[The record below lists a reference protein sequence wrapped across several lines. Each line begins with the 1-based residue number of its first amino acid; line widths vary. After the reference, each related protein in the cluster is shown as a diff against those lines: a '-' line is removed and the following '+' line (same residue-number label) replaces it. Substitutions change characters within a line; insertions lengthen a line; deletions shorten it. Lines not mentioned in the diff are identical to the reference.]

1 MHESHQGLPL
11 PLPVRGHRPP
21 GKGLRSLLVPGLLA
35 AASVGIGGPA
45 GAARP
50 LPASTL
56 QSEGKAASLLSVR
69 EPLSGRLAPGQT
81 LSLQLEAP
89 AGAVVRGNLQA
100 LGVVLDVQTPDGRHL
115 RRLSQGAGVDHAFT
129 WQSRGKAKERLV
141 LRAENA
147 LPYASSASGMSVA
160 QGGHSDAPT
169 HAAPSPGAYELTIT
183 QVLAPLAAGHGPA
196 AEIEPEPLRSPRLK
210 ALQERL
216 AQGGDSRSFWQEMER
231 QGTPLIEPWDAEH
244 QLVSFVWR
252 GAGQSVRLFGSPS
265 GNHEPL
271 QRLGSS
277 DVWWASFVMPRDA
290 RLSYGFAPDVP
301 QVSADAMI
309 QRRSILSTLQR
320 DPLNRQSWGRSADLQ
335 AVQDR
340 YDGRSVLTLAKAPP
354 QPWSQSR
361 ASVATGQLQ
370 RHWLGSQ
377 ALGNGRDIWI
387 YKPQGWQQA
396 DAAGRSLLVLFDAQ
410 AYLRQVPTPAI
421 IDNLMADGL
430 LPATAVVLVANGQ
443 GDARSRELPPNPVF
457 ADFMGKQLMPWLKTQ
472 GIAAGPE
479 RTVIAGSSYG
489 GLASSYVALRYP
501 QWFGNV
507 LSLSGSYWW
516 APKGE
521 PPNWLARQYEQ
532 APQLPI
538 RFYFDAGLYEGAR
551 GGQAGIR
558 ETSQELGDVL
568 RAKGNKVVQ
577 RVHSTGHDYVHWQ
590 GSLACGL
597 LALTGRE
604 PSTKGI
610 KEQVEQACGL

>member
-1 MHESHQGLPL
+1 MHEDLQGLCL
-11 PLPVRGHRPP
+11 LVTGHRPS

-35 AASVGIGGPA
+35 ASVGVASAA

-50 LPASTL
+50 LPADTA
-56 QSEGKAASLLSVR
+56 QSAVKAASLLSVR
-69 EPLSGRLAPGQT
+69 EPLSGRLAPGQK

-100 LGVVLDVQTPDGRHL
+100 LGVVLDVETPDGRHL

-129 WQSRGKAKERLV
+129 WQSRGMAKERLV
-141 LRAENA
+141 LRAEKVQS
-147 LPYASSASGMSVA
+147 YASAANGVSAA
-160 QGGHSDAPT
+160 QGGHSDAST
-169 HAAPSPGAYELTIT
+169 YAAPIPGAYELTIT
-183 QVLAPLAAGHGPA
+183 QVLAPLATGHAPA

-210 ALQERL
+210 ALQARL

-244 QLVSFVWR
+244 HLVSFVWR

-309 QRRSILSTLQR
+309 QRRAILSTLQR

-335 AVQDR
+335 ATQDR

-354 QPWSQSR
+354 QPWSQPR
-361 ASVATGQLQ
+361 AGVAAGQLQ
-370 RHWLGSQ
+370 RHWLDSQ

-387 YKPQGWQQA
+387 YKPQGWQQS
-396 DAAGRSLLVLFDAQ
+396 DAAQRSLLVLFDAQ

-430 LPATAVVLVANGQ
+430 LPATAVVLVANGA

-457 ADFMGKQLMPWLKTQ
+457 ADFMGQQLMPWLKAQ

-521 PPNWLARQYEQ
+521 SPNWLARQYEQ

-604 PSTKGI
+604 PSTERL
-610 KEQVEQACGL
+610 KEQVAQACGL

>member
-1 MHESHQGLPL
+1 MHEDLQGLCL
-11 PLPVRGHRPP
+11 PMMGHRPS

-35 AASVGIGGPA
+35 ASVGIGGSA

-50 LPASTL
+50 LPGGTV
-56 QSEGKAASLLSVR
+56 QSAGKAASLLSVR
-69 EPLSGRLAPGQT
+69 EPFSGRLAPGQK

-100 LGVVLDVQTPDGRHL
+100 LGVVLDVETPDGRHL

-129 WQSRGKAKERLV
+129 WQSRGMAKERLV
-141 LRAENA
+141 LRAEKVQ
-147 LPYASSASGMSVA
+147 PYALAANGVSAA
-160 QGGHSDAPT
+160 QDGHIGAPT
-169 HAAPSPGAYELTIT
+169 YAAPIPGAYELTIT
-183 QVLAPLAAGHGPA
+183 QVLAPLAASHAPA

-210 ALQERL
+210 ALQARL
-216 AQGGDSRSFWQEMER
+216 AQGGDSRGFWQEMER

-396 DAAGRSLLVLFDAQ
+396 DAAQRSLLVLFDAQ

-430 LPATAVVLVANGQ
+430 LPATAVVLVANGA

-457 ADFMGKQLMPWLKTQ
+457 ADFMGKQLMPWLKAQ
-472 GIAAGPE
+472 GIAARPE

-521 PPNWLARQYEQ
+521 SPNWLARQYEQ

-604 PSTKGI
+604 PSTEGL
-610 KEQVEQACGL
+610 KEQVAQACGL

>member
-1 MHESHQGLPL
+1 M
-11 PLPVRGHRPP
+11 
-21 GKGLRSLLVPGLLA
+21 LVPGLLA
-35 AASVGIGGPA
+35 AASVGVASMA

-50 LPASTL
+50 LPADTT
-56 QSEGKAASLLSVR
+56 QSVAKAASSLAVR
-69 EPLSGRLAPGQT
+69 EPLSGRLSPGQV

-100 LGVVLDVQTPDGRHL
+100 VGVVLDVQTPDGRHL
-115 RRLSQGAGVDHAFT
+115 RRLSQGEGVDHAFT
-129 WQSRGKAKERLV
+129 WLSRGKAKERLV
-141 LRAENA
+141 LRAENVP
-147 LPYASSASGMSVA
+147 PYASTANSMPVA
-160 QGGHSDAPT
+160 QGGHSDALT

-210 ALQERL
+210 ALQARL

-231 QGTPLIEPWDAEH
+231 EGTPLIEPWDAEH
-244 QLVSFVWR
+244 ELVSFVWR

-301 QVSADAMI
+301 VVSADAMV
-309 QRRSILSTLQR
+309 QRRAILSTLQR
-320 DPLNRQSWGRSADLQ
+320 DPLNRRSWGRSADLQ

-340 YDGRSVLTLAKAPP
+340 FDGRSVLTLSKAPP
-354 QPWSQSR
+354 QPWSEPR
-361 ASVATGQLQ
+361 AGVAAGQLQ
-370 RHWLGSQ
+370 RHWLPSQ

-387 YKPQGWQQA
+387 YKPLGWQQA
-396 DAAGRSLLVLFDAQ
+396 DAARRSLLVLFDAQ
-410 AYLRQVPTPAI
+410 AYLRQVPTSAI
-421 IDNLMADGL
+421 VDNLMADGL
-430 LPATAVVLVANGQ
+430 LPATAVVLVANGA

-457 ADFMGKQLMPWLKTQ
+457 ADFMGLQLMPWLKAQ
-472 GIAAGPE
+472 GIAAGSE
-479 RTVIAGSSYG
+479 RAVIAGSSYG
-489 GLASSYVALRYP
+489 GLASSYVALRHP

-521 PPNWLARQYEQ
+521 PPNWMARQYQ
-532 APQLPI
+532 QSPQLPI
-538 RFYFDAGLYEGAR
+538 RFYLDAGIYEGAR

-568 RAKGNKVVQ
+568 RAKGNKVAQ

-597 LALTGRE
+597 LALIGHE
-604 PSTKGI
+604 PPTERLS
-610 KEQVEQACGL
+610 EQVAQACGL

>member
-1 MHESHQGLPL
+1 MHEDHQDLS
-11 PLPVRGHRPP
+11 LPVTGRRPS

-50 LPASTL
+50 LPAETA
-56 QSEGKAASLLSVR
+56 QSAAKAASSLAVG
-69 EPLSGRLAPGQT
+69 EPLSGRLAPGQV
-81 LSLQLEAP
+81 LSLQLQAP

-129 WQSRGKAKERLV
+129 WQSRGMAKERLV
-141 LRAENA
+141 LRAEKVQ
-147 LPYASSASGMSVA
+147 PYVSAANGMSAV
-160 QGGHSDAPT
+160 QDGHSGAPAY
-169 HAAPSPGAYELTIT
+169 AAPSPGAYELTIT
-183 QVLAPLAAGHGPA
+183 QVLAPLAADHAPA
-196 AEIEPEPLRSPRLK
+196 PEIEPEPLRSPRLK
-210 ALQERL
+210 ALQAWL
-216 AQGGDSRSFWQEMER
+216 AQGGDSRGFWQEMER
-231 QGTPLIEPWDAEH
+231 EGTPLIEPWDAEH

-277 DVWWASFVMPRDA
+277 DVWWGSFVMPRDA

-301 QVSADAMI
+301 AVSADAMI

-370 RHWLGSQ
+370 RHWLDSQ

-396 DAAGRSLLVLFDAQ
+396 DAAQRSLLVLFDAQ

-430 LPATAVVLVANGQ
+430 LPATAVVLVANGA

-457 ADFMGKQLMPWLKTQ
+457 ADFMGKQLMPWLKAQ
-472 GIAAGPE
+472 GIAAGAE

-604 PSTKGI
+604 PSTEAL
-610 KEQVEQACGL
+610 KEQVVQACGL